1 MIASGFDLALDD
13 TFCTALAT
21 AWPRI
26 QILRI
31 ATNIFGPRRLSTVG
45 LLTLATFARHCP
57 DLTNLSL
64 EVDAQGL
71 PDGPYPPPPERPVSQ
86 MALCHLSVGCSP
98 IDSPFPVAR
107 FLSLVFPGLQ
117 VVNAS
122 SELDGP
128 ETEEG
133 RAKWAEVV
141 KLLPMFSAIRL
152 EEQMYGGRAQTV

>member
-1 MIASGFDLALDD
+1 MSSRPSADG
-13 TFCTALAT
+13 LAT
-21 AWPRI
+21 PSFSTSESTPKSWRHTCKLIRSCTRNLSAFPCRPSVSCSP
-26 QILRI
+26 LPHC
-31 ATNIFGPRRLSTVG
+31 AGKPTRLSPE
-45 LLTLATFARHCP
+45 F
-57 DLTNLSL
+57 
-64 EVDAQGL
+64 L
-71 PDGPYPPPPERPVSQ
+71 PHLRAERYPQ